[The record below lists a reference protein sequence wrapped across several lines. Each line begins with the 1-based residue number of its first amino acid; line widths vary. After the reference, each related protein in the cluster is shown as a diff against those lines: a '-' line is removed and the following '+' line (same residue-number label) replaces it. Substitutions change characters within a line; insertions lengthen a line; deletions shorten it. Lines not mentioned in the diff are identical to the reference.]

1 MADLSKTEKLIND
14 VLRQDA
20 EFAIT
25 PLRAGRYVSA
35 ACYVERE
42 ADPGKGQ
49 TESIIKMIYDL
60 AIENNNRGQ
69 AQQRIDH
76 LSDFLRKR
84 WEALNCCYPLSIEQE
99 LVEANR

>member
-69 AQQRIDH
+69 AEFISNR
-76 LSDFLRKR
+76 FPFV
-84 WEALNCCYPLSIEQE
+84 LNRSTDNGKI
-99 LVEANR
+99 